1 LTNIK
6 FFFNVESKINLVF
19 SLLPERLNKKRN
31 SLIYCSNDIQLN
43 HLSDKLWGD
52 SSDSF
57 FPHEENNH
65 HNLNKITLSNKS
77 IEWMDDTI
85 INISSQMVDGFNRYL
100 NLFEIVSIDEED
112 KKLARI
118 RFQYFKDCGY
128 NIQSIDTKKSLGFD
142 QI

>member
-1 LTNIK
+1 MTNIK
-6 FFFNVESKINLVF
+6 FFFNVESKIDLVF

-52 SSDSF
+52 SSDCF

-85 INISSQMVDGFNRYL
+85 INISSKMVDGFNRYL

-112 KKLARI
+112 KKLARL
-118 RFQYFKDCGY
+118 RFQYFKDRGY
-128 NIQSIDTKKSLGFD
+128 KIQSIDAKKA
-142 QI
+142 

>member
-1 LTNIK
+1 MTNIK
-6 FFFNVESKINLVF
+6 FFFNVESKIDLVF

-100 NLFEIVSIDEED
+100 NLFEIVSIEEED

-128 NIQSIDTKKSLGFD
+128 NILSIDAKKA
-142 QI
+142 

>member
-1 LTNIK
+1 MTNIK
-6 FFFNVESKINLVF
+6 FFFNVESKIDLVF
-19 SLLPERLNKKRN
+19 SLLPERLNKKRT

-100 NLFEIVSIDEED
+100 NLFEIVSIEEED

-128 NIQSIDTKKSLGFD
+128 NVQSIDAKKA
-142 QI
+142 

>member
-1 LTNIK
+1 MTNIK

-112 KKLARI
+112 RKLARI

-128 NIQSIDTKKSLGFD
+128 NIQSIDAKKA
-142 QI
+142 

>member
-1 LTNIK
+1 MTNIK
-6 FFFNVESKINLVF
+6 FFFNVESKIDFVF
-19 SLLPERLNKKRN
+19 SLLPERLSKKRN
-31 SLIYCSNDIQLN
+31 SLIYCLNDIQLN
-43 HLSDKLWGD
+43 YLSDKLWGG
-52 SSDSF
+52 SSDCF

-85 INISSQMVDGFNRYL
+85 INISSKMVDGFNRYL

-118 RFQYFKDCGY
+118 RFQYFKDRGY
-128 NIQSIDTKKSLGFD
+128 NIQSIDAKKA
-142 QI
+142 

>member
-6 FFFNVESKINLVF
+6 FFFNVESKTDLVF

-100 NLFEIVSIDEED
+100 NLFEIVSIEEED

-128 NIQSIDTKKSLGFD
+128 NIQSIDAKKA
-142 QI
+142 

>member
-6 FFFNVESKINLVF
+6 FFFNVESKIDLVF
-19 SLLPERLNKKRN
+19 SLLPERLNKKRT

-100 NLFEIVSIDEED
+100 NLFEIVSIEEED

-128 NIQSIDTKKSLGFD
+128 NIQSIDAKKA
-142 QI
+142 

>member
-1 LTNIK
+1 MTNIK
-6 FFFNVESKINLVF
+6 FFFNVENKIDLVF

-52 SSDSF
+52 SSDCF

-100 NLFEIVSIDEED
+100 NLFEIVSIEEED

-128 NIQSIDTKKSLGFD
+128 NIQSIDAKKA
-142 QI
+142 

>member
-1 LTNIK
+1 MTNIK

-128 NIQSIDTKKSLGFD
+128 NIQSIDAKKA
-142 QI
+142 

>member
-6 FFFNVESKINLVF
+6 FFFNVESKIDLVF

-100 NLFEIVSIDEED
+100 NLFEIVSIEEED

-128 NIQSIDTKKSLGFD
+128 NIQSIDAKKA
-142 QI
+142 

>member
-1 LTNIK
+1 MTNIK

-85 INISSQMVDGFNRYL
+85 INISSKMVDGFNRYL
-100 NLFEIVSIDEED
+100 NLFEIVSTDEED
-112 KKLARI
+112 KKLARL
-118 RFQYFKDCGY
+118 RFQYFKDRGY
-128 NIQSIDTKKSLGFD
+128 KIQSIDAKKA
-142 QI
+142 

>member
-1 LTNIK
+1 MTNIK
-6 FFFNVESKINLVF
+6 FFFNVESKIDLVF
-19 SLLPERLNKKRN
+19 SLLPERLNKKRT

-85 INISSQMVDGFNRYL
+85 INISSQMVDGFSRYL
-100 NLFEIVSIDEED
+100 NLFEIVSIEEED

-128 NIQSIDTKKSLGFD
+128 NILSIDAKKA
-142 QI
+142 

>member
-6 FFFNVESKINLVF
+6 FFFNVESKIDLVF
-19 SLLPERLNKKRN
+19 SLIPERLNKKRN

-43 HLSDKLWGD
+43 HLSDKLWGNSYD
-52 SSDSF
+52 CF

-65 HNLNKITLSNKS
+65 HNLNRITLSNKS

-100 NLFEIVSIDEED
+100 NLFEIVSTDEED
-112 KKLARI
+112 KKLARL
-118 RFQYFKDCGY
+118 RFQYFKDRGY
-128 NIQSIDTKKSLGFD
+128 KIQSIDAKKA
-142 QI
+142 

>member
-1 LTNIK
+1 MTNIK

-31 SLIYCSNDIQLN
+31 SLIYCSNNIQLN

-128 NIQSIDTKKSLGFD
+128 NIQSIDAKKA
-142 QI
+142 

>member
-1 LTNIK
+1 MTNIK
-6 FFFNVESKINLVF
+6 FFFNVESKIDLVF

-43 HLSDKLWGD
+43 HLSDKLWGN
-52 SSDSF
+52 SSDCF

-100 NLFEIVSIDEED
+100 NLFEIVSIEEED

-128 NIQSIDTKKSLGFD
+128 NIQSIDAKKA
-142 QI
+142 

>member
-1 LTNIK
+1 MTNIK
-6 FFFNVESKINLVF
+6 FFFNVESKIDFVF
-19 SLLPERLNKKRN
+19 SFLPERLNKKRN
-31 SLIYCSNDIQLN
+31 SLIYCLNDIQLN
-43 HLSDKLWGD
+43 DLSVKLWGG

-65 HNLNKITLSNKS
+65 HQLNKITLSNKS

-85 INISSQMVDGFNRYL
+85 INISSQMIDGFNRYL

-118 RFQYFKDCGY
+118 RFQYFKDRGY
-128 NIQSIDTKKSLGFD
+128 SIQSIDAKKA
-142 QI
+142 

>member
-1 LTNIK
+1 MTNIK
-6 FFFNVESKINLVF
+6 FFFNVESKIDLVF

-43 HLSDKLWGD
+43 LLSDKLWGD

-85 INISSQMVDGFNRYL
+85 INISSKMVDGFNRYL

-118 RFQYFKDCGY
+118 RFQYFKDRGY
-128 NIQSIDTKKSLGFD
+128 NIQSIDAKKA
-142 QI
+142 

>member
-1 LTNIK
+1 MTNIK

-52 SSDSF
+52 SADSF

-128 NIQSIDTKKSLGFD
+128 NVQSIDAKKA
-142 QI
+142 

>member
-1 LTNIK
+1 MTNIK
-6 FFFNVESKINLVF
+6 FFFNVESKIDLVF
-19 SLLPERLNKKRN
+19 SLLPERLNKKRT

-43 HLSDKLWGD
+43 HLSDKLWGN

-65 HNLNKITLSNKS
+65 HNLNKITLTNKS

-100 NLFEIVSIDEED
+100 NLFEIVSIEEED

-128 NIQSIDTKKSLGFD
+128 NVQSIDAKKA
-142 QI
+142 

>member
-1 LTNIK
+1 MTNIK
-6 FFFNVESKINLVF
+6 FFFNVESKIDLVF

-31 SLIYCSNDIQLN
+31 SLIYCSNNIQLN
-43 HLSDKLWGD
+43 HLSDKLWRD
-52 SSDSF
+52 SSDCF

-85 INISSQMVDGFNRYL
+85 INISSKMVDGFNRYL

-118 RFQYFKDCGY
+118 RFQYFKDRGY
-128 NIQSIDTKKSLGFD
+128 NIQSIDAKKA
-142 QI
+142 

>member
-1 LTNIK
+1 MTNIK
-6 FFFNVESKINLVF
+6 FFFNVESKIDLVF

-52 SSDSF
+52 SSDCF
-57 FPHEENNH
+57 YPHVENNH

-142 QI
+142 

>member
-1 LTNIK
+1 MTNIK

-118 RFQYFKDCGY
+118 RFQYFKDRGY
-128 NIQSIDTKKSLGFD
+128 TIQSIDAKKIKS
-142 QI
+142 

>member
-1 LTNIK
+1 MTNIK

-112 KKLARI
+112 KKLAII
-118 RFQYFKDCGY
+118 RFQYFKDRGY
-128 NIQSIDTKKSLGFD
+128 NIHSIDAKKSLGFY
-142 QI
+142 

>member
-6 FFFNVESKINLVF
+6 FFFNVESKIDLVF
-19 SLLPERLNKKRN
+19 LLIPERLNKKRN

-43 HLSDKLWGD
+43 HLSDKLWGNSYD
-52 SSDSF
+52 CF

-65 HNLNKITLSNKS
+65 HNLNRITLSNKS

-100 NLFEIVSIDEED
+100 NLFEIVSTDEED
-112 KKLARI
+112 KKLARL
-118 RFQYFKDCGY
+118 RFQYFKDRGY
-128 NIQSIDTKKSLGFD
+128 KIQSIDAKKA
-142 QI
+142 

>member
-1 LTNIK
+1 MTNIK
-6 FFFNVESKINLVF
+6 FFFNVESKIDLVF

-43 HLSDKLWGD
+43 HLSAKLWGD
-52 SSDSF
+52 SSDCF

-65 HNLNKITLSNKS
+65 HQPNKITLSNKS

-118 RFQYFKDCGY
+118 RFQYFKDRGY
-128 NIQSIDTKKSLGFD
+128 NIQSIDAKKA
-142 QI
+142 

>member
-1 LTNIK
+1 MTNIK
-6 FFFNVESKINLVF
+6 FFFNVESKIDLAF
-19 SLLPERLNKKRN
+19 SLLPDRLNKKRN

-43 HLSDKLWGD
+43 HLSDKVWGD
-52 SSDSF
+52 SSDCF

-85 INISSQMVDGFNRYL
+85 INISSLMVDGFNRYL

-112 KKLARI
+112 KNLARI

-128 NIQSIDTKKSLGFD
+128 NIQSIDAKKA
-142 QI
+142 

>member
-1 LTNIK
+1 MTNIK

-112 KKLARI
+112 KKQARI
-118 RFQYFKDCGY
+118 RFQYFKVRGY
-128 NIQSIDTKKSLGFD
+128 NIQSIDAKKA
-142 QI
+142 

>member
-1 LTNIK
+1 MTNIK
-6 FFFNVESKINLVF
+6 FFFNVESKIDLVF
-19 SLLPERLNKKRN
+19 SLLPERLNKKRT

-43 HLSDKLWGD
+43 HLSYKLWGD

-118 RFQYFKDCGY
+118 RFQYFKDRGY
-128 NIQSIDTKKSLGFD
+128 NIQSIDAKKA
-142 QI
+142 